1 MYKYNENLL
10 SNSQEL
16 RKNMTPEENH
26 LWYDFLKLLPFAAKR
41 QKIIEG
47 FIVDFYIPKAKI
59 VIELDGRQHLMR
71 EHHEKDSERDKILS
85 ELGIEVLRFSNEDI
99 NKRFNTVCNLI
110 LDKLGIKAS
119 EMKG

>member
-26 LWYDFLKLLPFAAKR
+26 LWYDFLKLLPFAVKR
-41 QKIIEG
+41 QKVIES

-59 VIELDGRQHLMR
+59 VIELDERQHLMR

-85 ELGIEVLRFSNEDI
+85 DLGIEVLRFSNEDV